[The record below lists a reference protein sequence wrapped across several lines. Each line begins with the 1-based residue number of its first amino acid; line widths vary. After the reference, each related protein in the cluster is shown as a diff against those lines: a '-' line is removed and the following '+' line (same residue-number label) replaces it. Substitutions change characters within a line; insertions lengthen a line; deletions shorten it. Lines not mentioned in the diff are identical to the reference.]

1 MGRCVR
7 CGAVGTVQRD
17 HRQNR
22 MRGNT
27 VASNLQALCPRCH
40 QFKSEHPMLA
50 TEEGWSVP
58 RWGVPSSWPAQRM
71 VCGPHG
77 LHLVWVLYDDL
88 GGCARSTRPRRDG

>member
-1 MGRCVR
+1 
-7 CGAVGTVQRD
+7 
-17 HRQNR
+17 
-22 MRGNT
+22 
-27 VASNLQALCPRCH
+27 
-40 QFKSEHPMLA
+40 MLA

-88 GGCARSTRPRRDG
+88 GGVRTVDEATARRLMTGDGTVF